1 MRTERS
7 LVALSRRECVAL
19 LAGKQMG
26 RAVFTER
33 AMPAIV
39 PVAFAIDG
47 DAIVLCTASDT
58 RLASAA
64 TSGVLAFQ
72 VDDIDPHTR
81 SGWSVVVVGVA
92 ELVEARQEQAS
103 IRCLLEPWVPGT
115 SDVFIRLPLRV
126 VTGRRILETG
136 VSGELA
142 PSAVT

>member
-19 LAGKQMG
+19 LADKQMG